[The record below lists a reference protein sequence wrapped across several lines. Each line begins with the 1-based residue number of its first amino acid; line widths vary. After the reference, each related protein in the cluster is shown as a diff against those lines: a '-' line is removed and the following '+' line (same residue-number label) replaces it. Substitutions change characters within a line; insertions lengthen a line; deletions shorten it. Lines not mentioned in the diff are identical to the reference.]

1 MINRRILVLGSGGF
15 IGNAYAEAMATAGH
29 EVLGLRR
36 GPDAVT
42 DRFHRAASFD
52 SASLLK
58 IVSEFRPDLC
68 LNAAGSSRPAASFDG
83 PETDFAA
90 NTTLVLSILEA
101 LRQGAPA
108 CRYIGL
114 SSAAVYGSNPDLPWK
129 EGARGYPSSPY
140 GYHKLAAELL
150 GEEYA
155 RLFGLKVLTLRA
167 FSVYGPGLR
176 RQLFWDIFCRSR
188 TASELKLFGTG
199 KETRDFIYIDDVVSA
214 LEWFADHAAFE
225 GEIFNLASG
234 HPTRIADACEGLLRN
249 LGWSGRPSFTGE
261 QIPGAP
267 ARMEADMTRTFEL
280 GFRCR
285 VDLPE
290 GLRRTAA
297 WLLTTTPHGQ
307 A

>member
-1 MINRRILVLGSGGF
+1 MTSPRVLVLGAAGF
-15 IGNAYAEAMATAGH
+15 IGNAYGEAMARAGH
-29 EVLGLRR
+29 EVLGIGRTPNVQNSKFYR
-36 GPDAVT
+36 TSA
-42 DRFHRAASFD
+42 FD

-58 IVSEFRPDLC
+58 IVTEFRPDIC
-68 LNAAGSSRPAASFDG
+68 LNAAGSSRPSVSFDG
-83 PETDFAA
+83 PEADFAA
-90 NTTLVLSILEA
+90 NTALVISVLEA

-114 SSAAVYGSNPDLPWK
+114 SSAAVYGSNPELPWK
-129 EGARGYPSSPY
+129 ESARGYPSSPY
-140 GYHKLAAELL
+140 GYHKLGAELL
-150 GEEYA
+150 AEEYA
-155 RLFGLKVLTLRA
+155 RLFGLRVLTLRA

-199 KETRDFIYIDDVVSA
+199 RETRDFIYIDDAVSGI
-214 LEWFADHAAFE
+214 EWFATHAAFD
-225 GEIFNLASG
+225 GGIFNLASG
-234 HPTRIADACEGLLRN
+234 HPTLIADACAGLLRN
-249 LGWSGRPSFTGE
+249 LGWSGRHSFSGD

-267 ARMEADMTRTFEL
+267 ARMEADMTRTFDL

-290 GLRRTAA
+290 GLRRMAA
-297 WLLTTTPHGQ
+297 WLQTTTSDGQ